1 MSIFGRLGD
10 IMKANINDLLDRA
23 EEPEK
28 MIKQMV
34 LEMEEAVNKA
44 TLAVGQAIA
53 NEKSLERQFKRQKG
67 QMDDWHGKAVKAV
80 QAGRDDLASQALQRK
95 STLEQNVG
103 DLESMLNEA
112 QTSTGSLRSQLDQLK
127 GKLDEARL
135 RQNTLIARS
144 QAAKAKKQVAQTFA
158 GVGSDAFAKFD
169 KLEEKVEK
177 TEAEAE
183 AFSQLAGEN
192 TSLEDEFKALE
203 TSSSASSELLALKAQ
218 LGMGDSSAGELGE
231 GDAKEGSA
239 EAS

>member
-10 IMKANINDLLDRA
+10 IVKANINDLLDRA
-23 EEPEK
+23 EDPEK

-34 LEMEEAVNKA
+34 IEMEEAVNKA

-53 NEKSLERQFKRQKG
+53 NEKSLERQFKRQKAQAEG
-67 QMDDWHGKAVKAV
+67 WQEKAVQAV
-80 QAGRDDLASQALQRK
+80 QAGRDDLAKQALQRK
-95 STLEQNVG
+95 ATLESNAG
-103 DLESMLNEA
+103 DLERMFLEA
-112 QTSTGSLRSQLDQLK
+112 QTSTGSLRGQLDQLK

-144 QAAKAKKQVAQTFA
+144 KAAKAKKQVAQTFA
-158 GVGSDAFAKFD
+158 GVGSDAFSKFD

-183 AFSQLAGEN
+183 AFAQLAGEN

-203 TSSSASSELLALKAQ
+203 TGSSADSDLAALKAQ
-218 LGMGDSSAGELGE
+218 LGVGTETKGELGE
-231 GDAKEGSA
+231 GSPDN
-239 EAS
+239 EA

>member
-1 MSIFGRLGD
+1 MSIFGRLTD
-10 IMKANINDLLDRA
+10 IVKANINDLLDRS
-23 EEPEK
+23 EDPEK

-53 NEKSLERQFKRQKG
+53 NEKTLERQFNRQSS
-67 QMDDWHGKAVKAV
+67 QMEEWQKKAVQAV
-80 QAGRDDLASQALQRK
+80 QAGRDDLAKQALQRK
-95 STLEQNVG
+95 NTIEQNVV
-103 DLESMLNEA
+103 DLERMLGEA
-112 QTSTGSLRSQLDQLK
+112 RTSTGQLRTQLDQLK
-127 GKLDEARL
+127 GKLDEARM

-158 GVGSDAFAKFD
+158 GVGSDAFSKFE
-169 KLEEKVEK
+169 KLEQKVEK

-203 TSSSASSELLALKAQ
+203 STSSADDELAALKAQ
-218 LGMGDSSAGELGE
+218 LEVGSATRGELGE
-231 GDAKEGSA
+231 GKKE
-239 EAS
+239 EEE